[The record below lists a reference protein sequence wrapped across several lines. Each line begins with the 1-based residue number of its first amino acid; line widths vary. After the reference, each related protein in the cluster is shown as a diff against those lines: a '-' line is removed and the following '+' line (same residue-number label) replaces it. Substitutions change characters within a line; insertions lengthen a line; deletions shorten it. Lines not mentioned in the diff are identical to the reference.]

1 MNHFEQFES
10 YIPVDLSR
18 PFYFFAA
25 VGVIF
30 LFIIFR
36 YFLMAGLF
44 WFIFYSWR
52 PESVRGRQIYKELP
66 DMSLQKFEIKWSLM
80 TSFIFAISG
89 VILGLIWQLG
99 WTQIYL
105 KMDQY
110 GWIYFFGSLVIM
122 SLVHEVYF
130 YWTHRAL
137 HHPKL
142 FRSFHSVHHRSL
154 TPSPWASFSFHPVEG
169 LIQAVAIPLM
179 VLFIPVHPVAL
190 LIYLTFMSLSAVSNH
205 LGFELLPAGGEK
217 GIGRWL
223 ISGVHHTM
231 HHKYY
236 RSNYGLFYTFCDLL
250 FKTEHPAFAI
260 EYQSVFESTF
270 EKKGAV

>member
-1 MNHFEQFES
+1 MNHFEKFES
-10 YIPVDLSR
+10 YIPVDLTN
-18 PFYFFAA
+18 PYYFLTAVAVLFA
-25 VGVIF
+25 
-30 LFIIFR
+30 FIIFR
-36 YFLMAGLF
+36 YFLMAGAF
-44 WFIFYSWR
+44 WFVFYSWR

-66 DMSLQKFEIKWSLM
+66 DLNLQKFEIKWSLM

-89 VILGLIWQLG
+89 VVLGLIWQLG

-110 GWIYFFGSLVIM
+110 GWVYFIGSLFIM

-142 FRSFHSVHHRSL
+142 FKKYHSIHHRSL

-169 LIQAVAIPLM
+169 LTQALAIPLM

-190 LIYLTFMSLSAVSNH
+190 LIYLTLMSLSAVSNH
-205 LGFELLPAGGEK
+205 LGYELLPSGSEK
-217 GIGRWL
+217 GIGNWL
-223 ISGVHHTM
+223 VSGVHHTM

-236 RSNYGLFYTFCDLL
+236 KFNYGLFYTFCDQL
-250 FKTEHPAFAI
+250 FKTEHPSFQK
-260 EYQSVFESTF
+260 EYCSVFE
-270 EKKGAV
+270 KKVARVD